1 MQITNENVIPDQ
13 SRPGLTTTATGIVSR
28 QGTGGNWATVGRR
41 RGRRGGRR
49 LQRWQGKEQCRRVEI
64 RVATLNVGTMTGKGR
79 EVADMMERRKV
90 DMLCVQET
98 KWKGSKARNIGGGFK
113 LFYHGVDG
121 KRNGVGVILKEEYSK
136 SVVEVKRVSDRMMI
150 VKVEVEGM
158 MINVISAYAPQVGCE
173 MEEKERFWS
182 ELDEVVDGV
191 PRKERLVIGADF
203 NGHVGEGNRGD
214 EEVMGRYGF
223 KERNVEGQMVVDFA
237 KRMEMAV
244 VNTYFKKKEDHR
256 VTYKSGGRCT
266 QVDYVLCR
274 RCNLKEIG
282 DCKVLAGDSV
292 ARQHRMV
299 VCRMVLEAK
308 KKRRRVRTERR
319 IRWWKLKEEE
329 CSVRFREEVR
339 ERLSGVKEVLDD
351 WATTAGVMREA
362 ARKVLGVT
370 SGNRK
375 EDKETWWWNEE
386 VQESIRRK
394 RLAKQKWD
402 RQSDEKSRQEYKEM
416 RQQVKR
422 DVAKAKEKAYEEL
435 YERLDTKEG
444 EKDLYRLARQR
455 DRAGKDVLQVRAVKD
470 GEGNV
475 LTSEESVLRR
485 WREYFEQLMNEE
497 NQRERRL
504 DDVELVKQDVD
515 RISKEEV
522 RAAIKRMKSGKSV
535 GPDDIPVEAWRC
547 LGEMAVEF
555 LTRLFNRILEGEK
568 MPEEWRRSVLVPIF
582 KHKGDVQTCSNYRGI
597 KLISHTMK
605 LWERVVEARL
615 REEVTICEQQYGFMP
630 RKSTTDALF
639 ALRMLMEK
647 YREGQKELH
656 CVFVD
661 LEKAYDRVPR
671 EELWYCMRKS
681 GVSEKYVR
689 VVQDMYEDSVTAVK
703 CAVGTTDWFRV
714 KVGLHQGSA
723 LSPFLFAVVMDR
735 LTDEVRQESPW
746 TMMFADDIVICCE
759 SREQVEKSLERWRYA
774 LERRGM
780 KLSRSKTEYMCV
792 NEREGSG
799 VVRLQG
805 EEIQKVE
812 EFRYLGST
820 VQSNG
825 ECVREVKKRV
835 QAGWSEWRRVTGVI
849 CDSRVSAK
857 LKGKVY
863 RTVVRPAMLY
873 GLETVAL
880 SKRQEVELEVA
891 ELKMLRFSLG
901 VTRMNK
907 IRNEF
912 IRGTAHVGCFGD
924 KVREARLRWF
934 GHVQRRDMNYIGRR
948 MLRMEPPGRRK
959 RGRPRRRF
967 MDVVREDMQV
977 VGVKEADVEDRV
989 VWRRMIRC
997 GDP

>member
-1 MQITNENVIPDQ
+1 MCQIKYADHKLEFHTGSVEARVNNNRHR
-13 SRPGLTTTATGIVSR
+13 RPSEKVS
-28 QGTGGNWATVGRR
+28 
-41 RGRRGGRR
+41 
-49 LQRWQGKEQCRRVEI
+49 K
-64 RVATLNVGTMTGKGR
+64 
-79 EVADMMERRKV
+79 
-90 DMLCVQET
+90 
-98 KWKGSKARNIGGGFK
+98 SRNIGGGFK

-121 KRNGVGVILKEEYSK
+121 KRNGVGVILKEDYSK
-136 SVVEVKRVSDRMMI
+136 SVVEVKRVSDRVMI

-173 MEEKERFWS
+173 MEERERFWS
-182 ELDEVVDGV
+182 ELDKVVDGV

-203 NGHVGEGNRGD
+203 IGHVGEGNRGD

-535 GPDDIPVEAWRC
+535 GPDDIPVLDDWATTAGVMREAARKV
-547 LGEMAVEF
+547 LGVTSGNRKQDKETWWWNEEVQESIRRKRLAKQKWDRQSDEKSRPEYKEMQVKRDVAKAKEKAYEE
-555 LTRLFNRILEGEK
+555 LYERLDTKEGEK
-568 MPEEWRRSVLVPIF
+568 DL
-582 KHKGDVQTCSNYRGI
+582 YR
-597 KLISHTMK
+597 L
-605 LWERVVEARL
+605 AR
-615 REEVTICEQQYGFMP
+615 
-630 RKSTTDALF
+630 
-639 ALRMLMEK
+639 
-647 YREGQKELH
+647 
-656 CVFVD
+656 
-661 LEKAYDRVPR
+661 
-671 EELWYCMRKS
+671 
-681 GVSEKYVR
+681 
-689 VVQDMYEDSVTAVK
+689 
-703 CAVGTTDWFRV
+703 
-714 KVGLHQGSA
+714 
-723 LSPFLFAVVMDR
+723 
-735 LTDEVRQESPW
+735 
-746 TMMFADDIVICCE
+746 
-759 SREQVEKSLERWRYA
+759 
-774 LERRGM
+774 
-780 KLSRSKTEYMCV
+780 
-792 NEREGSG
+792 
-799 VVRLQG
+799 
-805 EEIQKVE
+805 
-812 EFRYLGST
+812 
-820 VQSNG
+820 
-825 ECVREVKKRV
+825 
-835 QAGWSEWRRVTGVI
+835 
-849 CDSRVSAK
+849 
-857 LKGKVY
+857 
-863 RTVVRPAMLY
+863 
-873 GLETVAL
+873 
-880 SKRQEVELEVA
+880 
-891 ELKMLRFSLG
+891 
-901 VTRMNK
+901 
-907 IRNEF
+907 
-912 IRGTAHVGCFGD
+912 
-924 KVREARLRWF
+924 
-934 GHVQRRDMNYIGRR
+934 QRD
-948 MLRMEPPGRRK
+948 
-959 RGRPRRRF
+959 
-967 MDVVREDMQV
+967 
-977 VGVKEADVEDRV
+977 
-989 VWRRMIRC
+989 
-997 GDP
+997 